1 MSHKLSILASRSNLT
16 LSQMISYLYTRVLNS
31 NWIPQL
37 GSGHPDVALG
47 VLLKK
52 SRGNYVCYPPI
63 MAPSLLA
70 AVQKLNVE
78 VAFTMRTDMIN
89 GLFESWDDGQTELRL
104 KDGSQLQFVESLATV
119 ASMSIKKFQYACL
132 VREEQIVLIW
142 HDDLQQIIPHATRLE
157 EKLLSLVSLGSFC
170 TLLKQS

>member
-1 MSHKLSILASRSNLT
+1 
-16 LSQMISYLYTRVLNS
+16 
-31 NWIPQL
+31 
-37 GSGHPDVALG
+37 
-47 VLLKK
+47 
-52 SRGNYVCYPPI
+52 
-63 MAPSLLA
+63 
-70 AVQKLNVE
+70 VE